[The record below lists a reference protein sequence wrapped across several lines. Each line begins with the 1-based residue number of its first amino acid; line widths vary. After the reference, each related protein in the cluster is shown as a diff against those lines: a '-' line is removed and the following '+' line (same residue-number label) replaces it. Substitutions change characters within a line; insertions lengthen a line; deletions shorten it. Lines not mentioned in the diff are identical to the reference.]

1 MNYQLPEYEPSDNI
15 WNNIEAKLNDDILQK
30 AIQQMPEYEP
40 QPMVWESIEA
50 QLYQKKTVKLF
61 SFKSM
66 SIAASVLLILG
77 IGLYVFKNRE
87 NVAIQYSEQ
96 AMNSDLLI
104 QSSDD
109 SSADYEMIT
118 AFCRE
123 QNYVCENPEFKNLK
137 TELDEL
143 QTASVELKE
152 AMGQYNTDADLMAQL
167 ADIEHQKSEIL
178 KKMAD
183 QI

>member
-1 MNYQLPEYEPSDNI
+1 MNYQLPEYEPSDDI
-15 WNNIEAKLNDDILQK
+15 WNNIEAQLNDDVLKK

-40 QPMVWESIEA
+40 QPMIWDSIET
-50 QLYQKKTVKLF
+50 QLYPKKTVKLF

-77 IGLYVFKNRE
+77 VGIYVFINRE
-87 NVAIQYSEQ
+87 NVEVQYSEQ
-96 AMNSDLLI
+96 AMNSALLL

-118 AFCRE
+118 AFCKE
-123 QNYVCENPEFKNLK
+123 QTYVCENPEFKSLK

-143 QTASVELKE
+143 QTASIELKE

-183 QI
+183 KI